1 MEATNNREWVVNAAT
16 SAPTPTLTVAA
27 VARRLGVAPP
37 TLRTWDRRYGLGPS
51 AHTAGAHRRYSP
63 ADVAR
68 LMVMRRLTLEG
79 VSPADAA
86 KIALAT
92 AVSDE
97 GRPMHTPADGYDLSE
112 AGSVNIGGQDFPLV
126 ADQDFD
132 AEPAASSDR
141 ARPGWSQTAAEPN
154 RSQQS
159 EPGTTGRSVDP
170 AEQGET
176 GEQAEQRN
184 SAEPGAPVDAD
195 LELDSDLR
203 LDLDESEPAVPD
215 EARPELST
223 AGDPSRSPDP
233 MDDWSGVLRSVPSER
248 STPGGG
254 RVVAMPDGTPQSRGL
269 ARAAMSLDT
278 FETNRMLTDMIRRDG
293 VVSTWNS
300 MIMPVLRALGE
311 RTRVTGDGI
320 DVEHAF
326 SEVILGVM
334 RSVAI
339 GVPQSGKS
347 PVVLLACADS
357 DYHSLPLH
365 ALAAALAERGVGTRM
380 LGSGLP
386 PHALSASVR
395 RTGPSVIVL
404 FARMSGA
411 DAGDVEA
418 LRRQRPAPTVILA
431 GPGWRSETV
440 PSSVRTA
447 SSLTGAVDEVLQA
460 IHV

>member
-1 MEATNNREWVVNAAT
+1 MEATNSRERVVNATT
-16 SAPTPTLTVAA
+16 STPTPTLTVAA
-27 VARRLGVAPP
+27 VARRLGVAPS

-63 ADVAR
+63 TDVAR

-79 VSPADAA
+79 VSSADAA

-97 GRPMHTPADGYDLSE
+97 GRPMHTPAEGYDLSSADFGPYRSE
-112 AGSVNIGGQDFPLV
+112 RSESLGGAGNDDPDSRYDEDS
-126 ADQDFD
+126 ADD
-132 AEPAASSDR
+132 ADDAGTNGEDLEFA
-141 ARPGWSQTAAEPN
+141 
-154 RSQQS
+154 S
-159 EPGTTGRSVDP
+159 EPRSESARRDWPQATADLDFSELDADDASADSDP
-170 AEQGET
+170 AYDE
-176 GEQAEQRN
+176 
-184 SAEPGAPVDAD
+184 D
-195 LELDSDLR
+195 DST
-203 LDLDESEPAVPD
+203 
-215 EARPELST
+215 T
-223 AGDPSRSPDP
+223 AWG
-233 MDDWSGVLRSVPSER
+233 GVLRSVTSGR

-254 RVVAMPDGTPQSRGL
+254 RVVALPDGTPQTRGL

-278 FETNRMLTDMIRRDG
+278 YETNRIVRDTIRREG
-293 VVSTWNS
+293 VVRAWNG

-326 SEVILGVM
+326 SEVILGTM
-334 RSVAI
+334 RGVAM
-339 GVPQSGKS
+339 GLPDPGKS

-365 ALAAALAERGVGTRM
+365 ALAAALAERGIPTRM

-411 DAGDVEA
+411 DAGDTEG

-431 GPGWRSETV
+431 GPGWRPETI
-440 PSSVRTA
+440 PNTARTA
-447 SSLTGAVDEVLQA
+447 SSLLGAIEEVLQA
-460 IHV
+460 VHV

>member
-1 MEATNNREWVVNAAT
+1 MEASNSRERVVNAAT

-27 VARRLGVAPP
+27 VARRLGVAPS

-97 GRPMHTPADGYDLSE
+97 GRPMHTPAEGYDLSGANDGLHTPSDGL
-112 AGSVNIGGQDFPLV
+112 AGLIG
-126 ADQDFD
+126 ADPDFD
-132 AEPAASSDR
+132 PAPAPLSEFAQLDWTPTAIAGESDGLIDD
-141 ARPGWSQTAAEPN
+141 ADYADIADTDA
-154 RSQQS
+154 
-159 EPGTTGRSVDP
+159 
-170 AEQGET
+170 
-176 GEQAEQRN
+176 
-184 SAEPGAPVDAD
+184 VDAD
-195 LELDSDLR
+195 IDDV
-203 LDLDESEPAVPD
+203 D
-215 EARPELST
+215 
-223 AGDPSRSPDP
+223 DPTTG
-233 MDDWSGVLRSVPSER
+233 WGGVLRSVPSER
-248 STPGGG
+248 STSGGG

-278 FETNRMLTDMIRRDG
+278 YETNRILRDTVRRDG
-293 VVSTWNS
+293 VVTTWNS

-311 RTRVTGDGI
+311 RTRITGDGI

-326 SEVILGVM
+326 SEVILGVL
-334 RSVAI
+334 RSVAFALPEP
-339 GVPQSGKS
+339 GSA

-365 ALAAALAERGVGTRM
+365 ALAAALAERGVPTRM

-404 FARMSGA
+404 FARMAGA
-411 DAGDVEA
+411 DAGDIDA

-431 GPGWRSETV
+431 GPGWLAETV
-440 PSSVRTA
+440 PSSARTA
-447 SSLTGAVDEVLQA
+447 SSLVEAMDEVLRA
-460 IHV
+460 IHA